1 MNEPATAAIT
11 GATQEALADAA
22 GRSNRGGQRAEA
34 KRIVPEPLN
43 ERDLR
48 IDLFRGLALWWIFI
62 NHIPDNYLGR
72 FTPKNFGFSD
82 AAEILVF
89 LSGLASGIVY
99 GDQFRRSGFAAA
111 GLRMLRRS
119 FEIYLAQIMTV
130 ALLLAEVSCIA
141 AWQPDMFDHANLA
154 ILLQRPSETLLQAAL
169 LRYSPVNL
177 DPLLLMVI
185 LHFALVFIV
194 PLTISAWRLALAG
207 SVALYVFA
215 HLFDWY
221 IPAYP
226 RGQLYFNPLNWQLL
240 FVIGIWWGAN
250 RGDWQLA
257 ILKSRSL
264 AGLAASYVLF
274 SFAITLGWQIH
285 IIEDHVPGWLSRLIY
300 PIDKTNL
307 DILRLLHFAALA
319 LLCCR
324 LLSCNGNILKSGA
337 LRPLLRCGEY
347 SLPIYCASVLLS
359 FAAHAVLSAGWNGL
373 ASQTLVVVVGL
384 VLLGAMASLLSAIDR
399 GARPNPRPF

>member
-1 MNEPATAAIT
+1 MATIAGRT
-11 GATQEALADAA
+11 REALADPAR
-22 GRSNRGGQRAEA
+22 RSNHERQRAGVKWSA
-34 KRIVPEPLN
+34 TIPPALM

-62 NHIPDNYLGR
+62 NHIPESYLNR

-99 GDQFRRSGFAAA
+99 GDLLRRSGFGVA
-111 GLRMLRRS
+111 GLHMLRRS
-119 FEIYLAQIMTV
+119 LEIYIAQIMTV
-130 ALLLAEVSCIA
+130 VLLLAEVSTIA

-154 ILLQRPSETLLQAAL
+154 ILLQRPSETLLQVVL
-169 LRYSPVNL
+169 LRYTPINL

-185 LHFALVFIV
+185 LHFALILIL
-194 PLTISAWRLALAG
+194 PLVIGAWRLALTG
-207 SVALYVFA
+207 SIALYVLA

-221 IPAYP
+221 IPAFP

-257 ILKSRSL
+257 ILNSRPL
-264 AGLAASYVLF
+264 AVLAASYLLF
-274 SFAITLGWQIH
+274 SFVIALGWRIH
-285 IIEDHVPGWLSRLIY
+285 AIEDYVPGWLSRLIY

-319 LLCCR
+319 LLCWR
-324 LLSCNGNILKSGA
+324 LLPSNASILKAGV
-337 LRPLLRCGEY
+337 LRPLIQCGEY
-347 SLPIYCASVLLS
+347 SLAIYCISVLLS
-359 FAAHAVLSAGWNGL
+359 FAAHAVLNMGWNGL
-373 ASQTLVVVVGL
+373 ASQTMVTFAGL
-384 VLLGAMASLLSAIDR
+384 VLMSAMAALLAVIDR

>member
-1 MNEPATAAIT
+1 MQYAEVKWMSGIPA
-11 GATQEALADAA
+11 
-22 GRSNRGGQRAEA
+22 
-34 KRIVPEPLN
+34 PLK

-48 IDLFRGLALWWIFI
+48 IDLFRGLSLWWIYI
-62 NHIPDNYLGR
+62 NHIPESYLNR

-99 GDQFRRSGFAAA
+99 GDLMRQSGFAAA
-111 GLRMLRRS
+111 SWRMLRRS
-119 FEIYLAQIMTV
+119 FEIYVAQIMTV
-130 ALLLAEVSCIA
+130 VLLLAEVAYIA
-141 AWQPDMFDHANLA
+141 AWQPEMFDHANLA
-154 ILLQRPSETLLQAAL
+154 ILLQEPAETLVQVAL

-185 LHFALVFIV
+185 LHFALILIV
-194 PLTISAWRLALAG
+194 PLTIRAWPLALTG
-207 SVALYVFA
+207 SVALYVLA

-257 ILKSRSL
+257 ILNSGAL
-264 AGLAASYVLF
+264 AVLAVAYLLF
-274 SFAITLGWQIH
+274 SFVITLGWQIH
-285 IIEDHVPGWLSRLIY
+285 AIEAYVPGWLSRLIY
-300 PIDKTNL
+300 PVDKTNL

-319 LLCCR
+319 LLCWR
-324 LLSCNGNILKSGA
+324 LLPSNASILKARA
-337 LRPLLRCGEY
+337 LLPLIRCGEY
-347 SLPIYCASVLLS
+347 SLAIYCASVLLS
-359 FAAHAVLSAGWNGL
+359 FAAHALLSLGWNSL
-373 ASQTLVVVVGL
+373 AWQTLIT
-384 VLLGAMASLLSAIDR
+384 LLGLGLMSAMAMVLAAIDR
-399 GARPNPRPF
+399 GMFPNLRPL

>member
-1 MNEPATAAIT
+1 MKWIATI
-11 GATQEALADAA
+11 
-22 GRSNRGGQRAEA
+22 
-34 KRIVPEPLN
+34 PPPLL

-48 IDLFRGLALWWIFI
+48 IDLFRGLSLWWIFI
-62 NHIPDNYLGR
+62 DHIPEVYLNR

-99 GDQFRRSGFAAA
+99 GDLFRRFGFAVA

-119 FEIYLAQIMTV
+119 FEIYIAQILTV
-130 ALLLAEVSCIA
+130 VLLLLVVSYIA
-141 AWQPDMFDHANLA
+141 VWQPDMLDHANLA
-154 ILLQRPSETLLQAAL
+154 ILLQKPRETLLQAAL

-185 LHFALVFIV
+185 LHFALILIL
-194 PLTISAWRLALAG
+194 PLTIRAWKLALTG
-207 SVALYVFA
+207 SVALYVLA

-250 RGDWQLA
+250 RGAWQLA
-257 ILKSRSL
+257 VLKSR
-264 AGLAASYVLF
+264 ALAALAVGYVLF
-274 SFAITLGWQIH
+274 SFVITLGWQIH
-285 IIEDHVPGWLSRLIY
+285 AIEAYVPGWLSRLIY
-300 PIDKTNL
+300 PVDKTNL

-319 LLCCR
+319 LLCWR
-324 LLSCNGNILKSGA
+324 LLPSNAGILKAGA
-337 LRPLLRCGEY
+337 LRPLIRCGEY
-347 SLPIYCASVLLS
+347 SLAIYCASVLLS
-359 FAAHAVLSAGWNGL
+359 FAAHALLGLGSNSL
-373 ASQTLVVVVGL
+373 ASQTLVT
-384 VLLGAMASLLSAIDR
+384 LLGLGLMSALAISLAAIDR
-399 GARPNPRPF
+399 GMFPNLRPL